1 MTNYIMMNFDSNKSH
16 NFGNVS
22 LLNSKSDDSFPV
34 EVDVLDNRFSD
45 LKHLKLLKLDV
56 EGNEMNALKAGENLI
71 RRTKPFLY
79 LENDRLKN
87 SQDLIEYIFA
97 LDYKLFWHIP
107 PLFNKNNFFQSQFSF
122 NMFGFHKDLQLKTDL
137 FEIKDQIVIQ
147 WIRNILIFLL

>member
-1 MTNYIMMNFDSNKSH
+1 MPFLKILRKGNVNGFEPQNIIFQNLCSNLSLNSITNFICGRVVISDSRNDKLFMMNLDSNKLP

-45 LKHLKLLKLDV
+45 LKHLKPLKLDV
-56 EGNEMNALKAGENLI
+56 EGNEMNALKGWENLI

-87 SQDLIEYIFA
+87 SQDLVEYI
-97 LDYKLFWHIP
+97 Y
-107 PLFNKNNFFQSQFSF
+107 FF
-122 NMFGFHKDLQLKTDL
+122 GL
-137 FEIKDQIVIQ
+137 
-147 WIRNILIFLL
+147 

>member
-1 MTNYIMMNFDSNKSH
+1 MISDSRNDKLFMMNLDSNKLP

-45 LKHLKLLKLDV
+45 LKHLKPLKLDV
-56 EGNEMNALKAGENLI
+56 EGNEMNALKGWENLI

-87 SQDLIEYIFA
+87 SQDLVEYI
-97 LDYKLFWHIP
+97 Y
-107 PLFNKNNFFQSQFSF
+107 FF
-122 NMFGFHKDLQLKTDL
+122 GL
-137 FEIKDQIVIQ
+137 
-147 WIRNILIFLL
+147 